1 MSGEIHIPTLAPET
15 LFHIGNISITNTMI
29 NAWIAI
35 IIFLI
40 LGILIKRKIALRPG
54 KLQNWCEYFLD
65 LILGYFDQVT
75 GDRKKTIKFLPI
87 VGSVFF
93 FILLSNWIGLL
104 PGTGSITY
112 GHNMLLRPANT
123 DLNLTLAMSLV
134 AVLSSHIFAFFSIG
148 FFTQIG
154 KFIQIKNIIKSIP
167 KGPIAIFT
175 ALIEFM
181 VGIIEIA
188 SEVAKVL
195 SLSLRLFGNIFA
207 GEVLIT
213 VISALIAAVVP
224 TPFMLLEL
232 LVGLIQASVFAMLT
246 IVYLTVAGSAPHGEE
261 HHEEVHEVL
270 KEPVKVK

>member
-1 MSGEIHIPTLAPET
+1 
-15 LFHIGNISITNTMI
+15 
-29 NAWIAI
+29 
-35 IIFLI
+35 
-40 LGILIKRKIALRPG
+40 
-54 KLQNWCEYFLD
+54 
-65 LILGYFDQVT
+65 
-75 GDRKKTIKFLPI
+75 
-87 VGSVFF
+87 
-93 FILLSNWIGLL
+93 
-104 PGTGSITY
+104 
-112 GHNMLLRPANT
+112 MLLRPANT